1 MYECNYLML
10 IMRLC
15 SCNDDFLMVHGYWC
29 WLVAMQRKCALFEYA
44 CVFVLYRMHMYTY
57 TLHNLL
63 YYQWN
68 TDPHIWLMHHY
79 TSKTETC
86 FHCICIVNFYTNE
99 MKVAV
104 YGWMMYWY
112 HIGCGAKIV
121 HLLKLVYNAYT
132 GASQKIRIW
141 WKSLFFNFL

>member
-15 SCNDDFLMVHGYWC
+15 SCNDDFLMVHDNDADWSLC
-29 WLVAMQRKCALFEYA
+29 RESVLLFEYA

-63 YYQWN
+63 YLSMKHRSAYLA
-68 TDPHIWLMHHY
+68 DAPLYI
-79 TSKTETC
+79 KTETC
-86 FHCICIVNFYTNE
+86 FHCICIVNFLHQWNE
-99 MKVAV
+99 SCCI
-104 YGWMMYWY
+104 WMNDVLIPYWLW
-112 HIGCGAKIV
+112 AKIV
-121 HLLKLVYNAYT
+121 HLLELVYNAYT

-141 WKSLFFNFL
+141 WKSLFFYFL